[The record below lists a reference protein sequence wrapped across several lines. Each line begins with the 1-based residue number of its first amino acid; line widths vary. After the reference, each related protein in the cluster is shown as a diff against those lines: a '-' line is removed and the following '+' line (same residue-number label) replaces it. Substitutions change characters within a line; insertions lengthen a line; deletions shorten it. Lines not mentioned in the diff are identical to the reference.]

1 LKQEVTAWNGT
12 SEDYFGA
19 SVSIESNIMTVGT
32 FNKVDGKVYVFGK
45 VDGIWK
51 EVGQITAPSG
61 SVYFGGELV
70 LAGNNNLVSAF
81 NNVYYCTLET
91 C

>member
-1 LKQEVTAWNGT
+1 MEK
-12 SEDYFGA
+12 
-19 SVSIESNIMTVGT
+19 
-32 FNKVDGKVYVFGK
+32 YVFGK
-45 VDGIWK
+45 VDGNWK
-51 EVGQITAPSG
+51 EVDLITAPSG